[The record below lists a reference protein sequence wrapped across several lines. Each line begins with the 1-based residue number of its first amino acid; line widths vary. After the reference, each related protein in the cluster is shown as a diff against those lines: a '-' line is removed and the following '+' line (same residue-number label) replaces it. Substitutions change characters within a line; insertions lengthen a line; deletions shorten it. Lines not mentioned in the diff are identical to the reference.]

1 MSYET
6 QIFAILE
13 NLKRDIKTQP
23 LILGSSPTT
32 SGTGG
37 GPPGGIIGHL
47 RQDKVSFDVIE
58 AEDFTIPVS
67 GMSLV
72 TNLNRIRY
80 RIAQLEDN
88 PVAVNITVLENGTII
103 SSGVE
108 QINFVNASVVETVP
122 GSVTVTCSGTGGTG
136 TTTVISGIEY
146 VLNEEPSEDSGTYY
160 TTNNF
165 LSNTLALY
173 YNGLRQST
181 ADYTITGSNS
191 FTVVFTPELGD
202 TLRVDY
208 GVNTIL
214 YSGEINSGGSGTSV
228 HNSLTGLQGGT
239 TDEYYHLTQSQYNTV
254 ASGVGSV
261 NIGCR
266 VYRATDQTI
275 ANNTD
280 VRISYSN
287 ERWDTDSMWDVSDP
301 TKVYINTAG
310 VYNITS
316 QVLWKTTST
325 NGVRISAILINNQIY
340 AAYDSKA
347 GSTPYQNIT
356 TMYNL
361 SADDY
366 VEILV
371 YQTSGG
377 NLDLQSDNTSSEY
390 YQYTQELSV
399 QKIG

>member
-6 QIFAILE
+6 QIFALLE

-47 RQDKVSFDVIE
+47 RQDKVSFDVTE
-58 AEDFTIPVS
+58 AEDFTIPAS
-67 GMSLV
+67 GVSLV

-88 PVAVNITVLENGTII
+88 PVAVNITVLENGTIV

-173 YNGLRQST
+173 YNGLRQGL
-181 ADYTITGSNS
+181 DDFTITGDNS
-191 FTVVFTPELGD
+191 FTLGFTPLAGD
-202 TLRVDY
+202 ELRVDY
-208 GVNTIL
+208 GINKIL
-214 YSGEINSGGSGTSV
+214 YSGEISSGGGSGTSV
-228 HNSLTGLQGGT
+228 HNDLTGLQGGV
-239 TDEYYHLTQSQYNTV
+239 TDQYYHLTQAQYATV
-254 ASGVGSV
+254 SG
-261 NIGCR
+261 IGCR
-266 VYRATDQTI
+266 LYRATDQVI
-275 ANNTD
+275 GNSSLEYVN
-280 VRISYSN
+280 YSN
-287 ERWDTDSMWDVSDP
+287 ERWNEGITWSASEPSVIIIDTP
-301 TKVYINTAG
+301 GTYIVVVQNQWSNSSSTG
-310 VYNITS
+310 IRIT
-316 QVLWKTTST
+316 
-325 NGVRISAILINNQIY
+325 AILLNGETY
-340 AAYDSKA
+340 LAYQSNA
-347 GSTPYQNIT
+347 GSLLYQNVSTI
-356 TMYNL
+356 YKFE
-361 SADDY
+361 ADDY
-366 VEILV
+366 IQIMV

-377 NLDLQSDNTSSEY
+377 NLNLQKDASGDLF
-390 YQYTQELSV
+390 QYSQELSI

>member
-6 QIFAILE
+6 QIFSLLE

-23 LILGSSPTT
+23 LILGGSPTT

-181 ADYTITGSNS
+181 ADYTITGNNS
-191 FTVVFTPELGD
+191 FTVAFTPDLGD

-239 TDEYYHLTQSQYNTV
+239 TNEYYHLTQAQYSTV
-254 ASGVGSV
+254 ASG
-261 NIGCR
+261 IGCR
-266 VYRATDQTI
+266 LYRATDQTI
-275 ANNTD
+275 GNASVEYVN
-280 VRISYSN
+280 YSS
-287 ERWDTDSMWDVSDP
+287 ERWNEGITWSISEPSVIIIDTP
-301 TKVYINTAG
+301 GTYIVVVQNQWSNSSSTG
-310 VYNITS
+310 IRIT
-316 QVLWKTTST
+316 
-325 NGVRISAILINNQIY
+325 AILLNGETY
-340 AAYDSKA
+340 LAYQSNA
-347 GSTPYQNIT
+347 GSLLYQNVSTI
-356 TMYNL
+356 YKFE
-361 SADDY
+361 ADDY
-366 VEILV
+366 IQIMV

-377 NLDLQSDNTSSEY
+377 NLNLQKDASGDLF
-390 YQYTQELSV
+390 QYSQELSI

>member
-6 QIFAILE
+6 QIFSLLE

-58 AEDFTIPVS
+58 AEDFTIPAS

-146 VLNEEPSEDSGTYY
+146 ILNEEPSEAGGTYY

-165 LSNTLALY
+165 L
-173 YNGLRQST
+173 
-181 ADYTITGSNS
+181 
-191 FTVVFTPELGD
+191 
-202 TLRVDY
+202 
-208 GVNTIL
+208 
-214 YSGEINSGGSGTSV
+214 
-228 HNSLTGLQGGT
+228 
-239 TDEYYHLTQSQYNTV
+239 
-254 ASGVGSV
+254 
-261 NIGCR
+261 
-266 VYRATDQTI
+266 
-275 ANNTD
+275 
-280 VRISYSN
+280 
-287 ERWDTDSMWDVSDP
+287 
-301 TKVYINTAG
+301 
-310 VYNITS
+310 
-316 QVLWKTTST
+316 
-325 NGVRISAILINNQIY
+325 
-340 AAYDSKA
+340 
-347 GSTPYQNIT
+347 
-356 TMYNL
+356 
-361 SADDY
+361 
-366 VEILV
+366 
-371 YQTSGG
+371 
-377 NLDLQSDNTSSEY
+377 
-390 YQYTQELSV
+390 
-399 QKIG
+399 